1 MCLIPQNST
10 APQCSCELHC
20 SGNESLN
27 SGRGPAPQPSSPG
40 PEHSRSTCQERP
52 RLLLLVVEDNRVNQ
66 VVALGILENLGYTAD
81 VAVDGKDAL
90 CALAR
95 KPYDLVLMDCQMP
108 GMDGYEATRMIRQR
122 DSAVRNH
129 DIPIVAVTANAVAGD
144 RELCMAA
151 GMNDYISKPFR
162 ADLLEQTIE
171 KWTARSTAENLPAR
185 LPLEDL
191 ARPPA
196 DTSAKIFDPE
206 DLIDRLMGNQKLAQR
221 TVRGFLEDVPRQLA
235 RLAQAVSEGDAGQVR
250 LLAHSIKGASS
261 GVCGLEMQK
270 AAWILEQMGRAGD
283 LTGATAGLSEL
294 SASFARVRP
303 VMEHFSRPDLPATSG
318 GQVFESLRMRHS
330 GDCKRCLRPKTRDR
344 VRWRWWPG
352 TESNRR
358 RRPFQGCALPAELP
372 GRVNP

>member
-1 MCLIPQNST
+1 MCLIPQNSSAPRCPCERIT
-10 APQCSCELHC
+10 AETSPSIPAGAPPPQ
-20 SGNESLN
+20 
-27 SGRGPAPQPSSPG
+27 RSSPG
-40 PEHSRSTCQERP
+40 PEHPRATCADRT

-66 VVALGILENLGYTAD
+66 VVALGILENLGYAAD

-90 CALAR
+90 SALAR

-108 GMDGYEATRMIRQR
+108 GMDGYEATRIIRHS

-144 RELCMAA
+144 RELCLAA
-151 GMNDYISKPFR
+151 GMNDYISKPFG

-171 KWTARSTAENLPAR
+171 KWTGPSTAENLPAR

-196 DTSAKIFDPE
+196 GTSAKIFDPE
-206 DLIDRLMGNQKLAQR
+206 DLTDRLMGNQKLAQR
-221 TVRGFLEDVPRQLA
+221 TVRGFIEDAPRQLA

-283 LTGATAGLSEL
+283 LTGATAGLSGL
-294 SASFARVRP
+294 SASFARVKP
-303 VMEHFSRPDLPATSG
+303 VMEHFSCPDLRATRG
-318 GQVFESLRMRHS
+318 GQA
-330 GDCKRCLRPKTRDR
+330 
-344 VRWRWWPG
+344 
-352 TESNRR
+352 SN
-358 RRPFQGCALPAELP
+358 P
-372 GRVNP
+372 

>member
-10 APQCSCELHC
+10 APQRSYNRIAAETNP
-20 SGNESLN
+20 SIPAGS
-27 SGRGPAPQPSSPG
+27 PAPLPSSPG
-40 PEHSRSTCQERP
+40 PEYARSTCQERP

-66 VVALGILENLGYTAD
+66 VVALGILENLGYAAD

-122 DSAVRNH
+122 DTAVRNH

-171 KWTARSTAENLPAR
+171 KWTARSTAEGLPAR
-185 LPLEDL
+185 LPVEDL

-221 TVRGFLEDVPRQLA
+221 TVRGFVEDVPRQLA

-250 LLAHSIKGASS
+250 LIAHSIKGASS

-270 AAWILEQMGRAGD
+270 AAWNLEQMGRASD
-283 LTGATAGLSEL
+283 LTGATAGLLEL

-303 VMEHFSRPDLPATSG
+303 VMEHFSHPELPAT
-318 GQVFESLRMRHS
+318 
-330 GDCKRCLRPKTRDR
+330 GDGRS
-344 VRWRWWPG
+344 
-352 TESNRR
+352 SN
-358 RRPFQGCALPAELP
+358 P
-372 GRVNP
+372 